1 MKRLSKTEYLATMA
15 VPMKQLASD
24 AQPPFDFWNYFEA
37 IPLVDFEGHDCSEGA
52 VTYVYDHPNG
62 NYQHVLI
69 NSEDKNVFM
78 VLVLDLASRSVL
90 GHRLLNLNQEYG
102 LESG

>member
-1 MKRLSKTEYLATMA
+1 MKRLSKTEYLGTMA

-24 AQPPFDFWNYFEA
+24 AQP
-37 IPLVDFEGHDCSEGA
+37 
-52 VTYVYDHPNG
+52 NG
-62 NYQHVLI
+62 NCQHVLV

-102 LESG
+102 LESA